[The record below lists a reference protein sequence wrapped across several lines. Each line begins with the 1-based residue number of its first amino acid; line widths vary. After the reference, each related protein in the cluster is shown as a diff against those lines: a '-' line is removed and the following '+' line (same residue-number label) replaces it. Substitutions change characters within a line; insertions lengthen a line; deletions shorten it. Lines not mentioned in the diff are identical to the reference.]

1 MFKDS
6 AHRQAAIDA
15 WRAKRNANKTADTRA
30 EGIRW
35 FKKIAK
41 RFASE
46 AAAKAQNAEN

>member
-15 WRAKRNANKTADTRA
+15 WRTKRNADKAADARA
-30 EGIRW
+30 QGIRW

-46 AAAKAQNAEN
+46 AAAKAKDAEN